1 MDQHAQDSKVQAVAC
16 SSLAMIA
23 LNSRESKTRFQETG
37 VIKRI
42 VAAMQNHMRD
52 RQVQGMACYALMSS
66 VNVDTRAE
74 IEAEGA
80 VQSIIAAATQHPFD
94 FYVQVSCQRECF
106 VALSSLISQR
116 QCKQRRASLY

>member
-1 MDQHAQDSKVQAVAC
+1 
-16 SSLAMIA
+16 
-23 LNSRESKTRFQETG
+23 
-37 VIKRI
+37 
-42 VAAMQNHMRD
+42 MQNHMRD